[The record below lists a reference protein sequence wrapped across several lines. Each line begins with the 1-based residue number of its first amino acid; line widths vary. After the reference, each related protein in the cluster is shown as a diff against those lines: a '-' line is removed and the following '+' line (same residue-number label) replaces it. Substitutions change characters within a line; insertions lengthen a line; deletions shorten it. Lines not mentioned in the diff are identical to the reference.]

1 MDDGLVR
8 ARSVHLAFALACAC
22 FAGACNRPYDTA
34 EGRDRYLHAQIVA
47 DCVRFHDG
55 CHVETTRVGNATVSV
70 PEWQKMTSA
79 VRNVASFEM
88 SCPQD
93 QLQLVILASSQS
105 SLPTGQTWDSPT
117 QVGVTGCRQRRAY
130 TRFDDKW
137 ASGGA
142 APTDGAPAGSQ

>member
-8 ARSVHLAFALACAC
+8 ARSMRLALALACAG
-22 FAGACNRPYDTA
+22 FTGACSRPYDTV
-34 EGRDRYLHAQIVA
+34 EGRDRYLRERLVA

-55 CHVETTRVGNATVSV
+55 CHTETTRVGNATVSV
-70 PEWQKMTSA
+70 SEWQTMTSA

-93 QLQLVILASSQS
+93 QLQLVILASTQS
-105 SLPTGQTWDSPT
+105 SLPTGQKWDSPT
-117 QVGVTGCRQRRAY
+117 QIGVTGCRQRRAY
-130 TRFDDKW
+130 TRFNDKW

-142 APTDGAPAGSQ
+142 APTDGAPAGSP